1 MQHTLI
7 PFGLLQGRLVRAVE
21 VENGLAC
28 GCHCPGCKTPLIAAN
43 RGTKNVHHFRHAQAV
58 DCRTGYES
66 SLHKLAVELLVEKK
80 RICLPDFDQ
89 VISERTAYG
98 ADVKRKVGFPGGP
111 AKADRALSG
120 SDIEGVTPDVIYE
133 IGGHQLLIEVRVSSK
148 VDGAKTQRLRALG
161 LSALEVD
168 LSDMDIRTICD
179 PALFEQ
185 ALLDSPRNLRWIKSN
200 RGDHMVNL
208 ARLQLAS
215 DVKEMNETHRLR
227 VKSDVDSS
235 RTTAGNGVMTSYVET
250 GASRVD
256 KAVLRTLIQERAQI
270 IAASIQRSVEEWGG
284 QAMQCEN
291 CLIASAPGT
300 TSCSHCGVTG
310 CIKPASFSREY
321 ASTALAR
328 LKCSP
333 RVDQSFERVPLLRST
348 P

>member
-66 SLHKLAVELLVEKK
+66 SLHKLAVELFVESK
-80 RICLPDFDQ
+80 RICLPDFEQ
-89 VISERTAYG
+89 VISLRTAYG

-111 AKADRALSG
+111 TKAERAISG

-133 IGGHQLLIEVRVSSK
+133 IGGHQLLIEVRVSSR
-148 VDGAKTQRLRALG
+148 VDAEKTRRLKALG
-161 LSALEVD
+161 LSVLVVD
-168 LSDMDIRTICD
+168 LSGMDIRTICD
-179 PALFEQ
+179 PVLFEQ
-185 ALLDSPRNLRWIKSN
+185 ALLDSPRNSRWLKSN

-227 VKSDVDSS
+227 VNPDVDTS
-235 RTTAGNGVMTSYVET
+235 RKIAGNGVMARYVPTST
-250 GASRVD
+250 ARVD
-256 KAVLRTLIQERAQI
+256 KAALRTLIQERAQI

-333 RVDQSFERVPLLRST
+333 RVDQSFDRVPLLKSR